1 MKLLFAM
8 TEGFLSAEATPVHP
22 TALLTPFVVTSF
34 KADASTNCHSP
45 FFVFYSVERVGHQS
59 PNHVRHFFHA
69 LCPHRHWCTS
79 LETTCT
85 KMTRGPTPRSGRDGQ
100 WHRSTQGNVD
110 AGEARE
116 KRPTWLGLKRNGGKP
131 RILWI
136 GFCRRL
142 VG

>member
-59 PNHVRHFFHA
+59 PNHVRHFF
-69 LCPHRHWCTS
+69 
-79 LETTCT
+79 
-85 KMTRGPTPRSGRDGQ
+85 TRFARIGIGARRS
-100 WHRSTQGNVD
+100 
-110 AGEARE
+110 
-116 KRPTWLGLKRNGGKP
+116 KP
-131 RILWI
+131 PAPK
-136 GFCRRL
+136 
-142 VG
+142 